1 MKNTLSYSFIGISV
15 IYLLIIFVGREDLAW
30 YLKPF
35 LLPFLL
41 LIVYRFENFPSKR
54 ILLTALSFSWIGDIV
69 LMFAEKG
76 EIYFIIGLI
85 AFLISHIF
93 YIILFLRQYKDTNAV
108 KIPLFWL
115 SCVVILFYL
124 KTMISLLFPT
134 LGGLKIP
141 VTVYA
146 TTISL
151 MLIIA
156 LKGYF
161 EWKNNARYF
170 ILIGAISFVVS
181 DSLLAINKFHSIL
194 PDASFW
200 IMITYLAAQF
210 CITSGILKLN
220 EKKVSLYKAP

>member
-1 MKNTLSYSFIGISV
+1 MKNTLLYSFIGISV
-15 IYLLIIFVGREDLAW
+15 VYLLIIFLGREDLAW

-41 LIVYRFENFPSKR
+41 LTVYSFENFPSKG

-76 EIYFIIGLI
+76 ELYFIIGLV
-85 AFLISHIF
+85 AFLISHVF
-93 YIILFLRQYKDTNAV
+93 YIVLFLRQSKETNAM

-115 SCVVILFYL
+115 SCIVVLLYL
-124 KTMISLLFPT
+124 NTMLSLLFPT

-141 VTVYA
+141 VSVYA
-146 TTISL
+146 ATISL

-161 EWKNNARYF
+161 EWKNTARYF
-170 ILIGAISFVVS
+170 ILIGALSFVIS
-181 DSLLAINKFHSIL
+181 DSLLAINKFHSPL
-194 PDASFW
+194 PEASFW

-220 EKKVSLYKAP
+220 QKNSVSF